1 MSKLREL
8 PCNLLCVDPKQL
20 RPFEMRVGALVGEG
34 CSVFFP
40 IKVKMLQRSVTQ
52 VCRQGEVE
60 ESKQLEVFIVN
71 LRFNVPAASNW
82 SP

>member
-1 MSKLREL
+1 
-8 PCNLLCVDPKQL
+8 
-20 RPFEMRVGALVGEG
+20 MRVGALVGEG

-40 IKVKMLQRSVTQ
+40 IKVKMLQRSMTQ

-60 ESKQLEVFIVN
+60 ESKQLKVFTIN